1 MIRVDNGPEYVSG
14 KLIERAS
21 KHHIT
26 LSHIQPGKKRNK
38 TLTLSDT
45 TELCATNGLELI
57 SSQRS
62 DVQDHATQSLW
73 TYNNDRPNMG
83 IGGITPT
90 TKLNQHKSAA

>member
-1 MIRVDNGPEYVSG
+1 MIRVGNGLEYVSG
-14 KLIERAS
+14 KLIEWAS
-21 KHHIT
+21 KHHMM
-26 LSHIQPGKKRNK
+26 LSASNQENRNK

-90 TKLNQHKSAA
+90 TKLNQHKRAA